1 MTRETTWIS
10 GIFPV
15 TTGRVCETEDSCY
28 YQVGRNPHF
37 TALLKTT
44 EGNVM
49 SMRPRPV
56 RYFHFLTETVGTN
69 RDGPTQLFLDTVNPK
84 ENFWG
89 LSVMDTHR
97 DVLASRKTGVPVMG
111 VTLTSMLQKAV
122 KPGGH
127 VIVKID
133 IEGAEYLLLE
143 EAIDGRETGC
153 VHPHDDGAAR
163 RRCLGQPQ
171 TETTLGR
178 SPGTQTHRRLWSQLY
193 SRRRRKLVEEY
204 TMGERNTQPLYIVL
218 SLP

>member
-15 TTGRVCETEDSCY
+15 TSGRVCETEDSCY
-28 YQVGRNPHF
+28 YQVERNPHF

-44 EGNVM
+44 EDNVM

-56 RYFHFLTETVGTN
+56 RYVHFLTETVGTN

-89 LSVMDTHR
+89 SSVMDTHR
-97 DVLASRKTGVPVMG
+97 DVQASHKTGVAVMG

-143 EAIDGRETGC
+143 EAIESSILC
-153 VHPHDDGAAR
+153 VMVQKQGVSIHMMMELHDDDV
-163 RRCLGQPQ
+163 LGSPKPRQHWEEIQ
-171 TETTLGR
+171 GHKRIVDCGVNFTLGDGGR
-178 SPGTQTHRRLWSQLY
+178 
-193 SRRRRKLVEEY
+193 
-204 TMGERNTQPLYIVL
+204 
-218 SLP
+218 